1 MALINL
7 KNNHIMKIRNS
18 KIHSKVCLIAALLL
32 GLISGPIQS
41 QEAAITKEYVHQLL
55 EEVSNWGRW
64 GQDDELGTLNL
75 IGPQQRIAAAN
86 LVKDGESISM
96 AFNLAKETTPMNQNP
111 LEHNLQVLEF
121 AGDTWA
127 VDNYSINYHGFA
139 HSHIDALCHIFYQGK
154 MYNGFSQELVKPTGA
169 EKLGIHNM
177 SKGIISRGL
186 LVDLPWLRGVPYLE
200 PGTAILPE
208 DLNDWEKKTGI
219 RVGSGDVLLIRTG
232 RWAKQAEGSWNFTE
246 AAAGLHP
253 SVVKWLR
260 ERDVAVLGCD
270 GVSDRY
276 PSGLEVSQ
284 SPIHFLVLY
293 GLGMPILDN
302 LDLEELSVEARQRNR
317 YEFLFVAA
325 PLRVEG
331 GTGSPLNPI
340 AIF

>member
-1 MALINL
+1 MLYDN
-7 KNNHIMKIRNS
+7 IRS
-18 KIHSKVCLIAALLL
+18 EICLIIVILLAF
-32 GLISGPIQS
+32 ISEPVQG
-41 QEAAITKEYVHQLL
+41 QEVAITEEYVHQILK
-55 EEVSNWGRW
+55 EVSNWGRW
-64 GQDDELGTLNL
+64 GKDDELGTLNL
-75 IGPQQRIAAAN
+75 IGPQQRVAAAS
-86 LVKDGESISM
+86 LVKDGASFSL
-96 AFNLAKETTPMNQNP
+96 AFNLAKEKSPLNQNP
-111 LEHNLQVLEF
+111 LEHNLQIAEF

-127 VDNYSINYHGFA
+127 VDNYSINYHGYS
-139 HSHIDALCHIFYQGK
+139 HSHMDALCHILYQGK
-154 MYNGFSQELVKPTGA
+154 MYNGFSQEHVKPTGS
-169 EKLGIHNM
+169 EKLGIQNM
-177 SKGIISRGL
+177 SKGIFSRGV

-208 DLNDWEKKTGI
+208 DLEAWETKTGI
-219 RVGSGDVLLIRTG
+219 RIGSGDILLIRTG
-232 RWAKQAEGSWNFTE
+232 RWAKAAKEGPWNFTE

-302 LDLEELSVEARQRNR
+302 LDLEELSAEAIQRNR

-325 PLRVEG
+325 PLRVDG

-340 AIF
+340 ATF